1 MTTNPVSPDHGA
13 GDAASKTAATQP
25 VRRAPVEDTAGV
37 NEPAKPTADTYF
49 EEQPVDDFQMY
60 RAVSKPAV
68 ISCILAALS
77 FTALWAP
84 QLLFVPVIGVV
95 LGIIGVISIRRYPT
109 ELTGVKAAYAGII
122 AGLLIIVSSV
132 SIHTIIYLTEV
143 PEGYDRISFGQLN
156 APPGSD
162 ENAPPPP
169 GAYELNG
176 KKVFIKGY
184 LHPGVSGQGNVRQF
198 VLVGDLG
205 TCCFGGQPELTHMI
219 DVTIEKDKDP
229 VSYNTHRRNLTGTL
243 YVSRVPL
250 RSPGV
255 EKGGFYRL
263 VADSVQ

>member
-1 MTTNPVSPDHGA
+1 MTTNPVSTSPEA
-13 GDAASKTAATQP
+13 GDTQP
-25 VRRAPVEDTAGV
+25 GA
-37 NEPAKPTADTYF
+37 ADTEEKPDAYF
-49 EEQPVDDFQMY
+49 EEQPVDDFQLY

-68 ISCILAALS
+68 ISCLLAVLS

-84 QLLFVPVIGVV
+84 QLLFVPVIGLV

-109 ELTGVKAAYAGII
+109 ELTGLKAAYAGII
-122 AGLLIIVSSV
+122 ASLVIIVGSI
-132 SIHTIIYLTEV
+132 SIHTVIYYTEV
-143 PEGYDRISFGQLN
+143 PEGYDRISFGVLN
-156 APPGSD
+156 APRGSD

-169 GAYELNG
+169 EAYELNG

-219 DVTIEKDKDP
+219 DVTIEKEKEP
-229 VSYNTHRRNLTGTL
+229 VTYNTSRRKLTGTL
-243 YVSRVPL
+243 YVSRTPL

-255 EKGGFYRL
+255 DKGGFYRL
-263 VADSVQ
+263 VADSVR